1 MNERRIFNV
10 SAGDSFVDVLA
21 QNFLAQYQN
30 GQVEELAQV
39 LFLLPNRRACRDLAD
54 AFVRANG
61 LVPTILPRMLPV
73 AEVQEDEILL
83 SGQGD
88 LAKSLLPAVGTTERL
103 LFLTRQIL
111 RHDKILG
118 VRAITSAQAYE
129 LAQNLALFLDAVY
142 QHNLS
147 MDKLDSLLDE
157 AQIYAEHWQRT
168 LDLLS
173 VIRQIWPQELERQNK
188 IDVMQRRQ
196 QLLEAELTYWQQTKT
211 TQRIVVAGI
220 TAAFPMLKKLMQT
233 VLDLP
238 NGEVWLYGLDRHLSE
253 EDWQQVEVFH
263 PQYELK
269 ELLDFLNFSRS
280 AVQDIGEELPR
291 EALIA
296 ECMRPAPTTFVWRNL
311 HENKQLQK
319 ALNGLHFVECDDMR
333 QEANAIALIMRHV
346 LEQPEKTVALV
357 TSNRNLARRVVSE
370 LKRWNITADDSAG
383 QPLSLTPI
391 GIYLRLIIE
400 AVGSGLAEADCLALL
415 KHPFTACGMA
425 KAQCRKLARR
435 IELYW
440 RGSRKMADGLNEEE
454 KNLVVTL
461 RQCLKPLT
469 ELYAQKSVGLADM
482 LAAHIR
488 VAEALAA
495 TDEKSGDK
503 IIWRQDAGQ
512 AAADFVNDILL
523 SSTIF
528 EAIAPH
534 DYGQLLTKMLQT
546 QNVRMRYGMHPQ
558 VKILGPI
565 EARLT
570 QFDVTIVGEVN
581 EGFWPA
587 QPPVDMLMSRQ
598 MRATFGLPD
607 IERSIGL
614 AAADFAHLLNAK
626 DVYLTRAVRLD
637 GTPTAKSR
645 WLLRLETV
653 LTALLG
659 QKEKI
664 YDRYDRQYTAW
675 AKFAERALNV
685 ESIKAPAPR
694 PSVEK
699 RPLKLSASNINA
711 LLRDPYTIFA
721 KYILQLYPLDE
732 LDRPFDR
739 RDYGNIVHKTVEL
752 FNHKFGADF
761 PANAKEELL
770 RLGEEQFKTAHVP
783 AEICVFWWPKFE
795 QTVDWL
801 IATEQGYRQ
810 NVATIYN
817 EIEGYMRWSL
827 SNGYEVTISGKAD
840 RIDITADGGLNIID
854 YKTGSSGYPQT
865 IKEFQFGYVPQL
877 PTEALIALN
886 GGYEKIKAPVKIKS
900 LRYWLLGKDCKELDD
915 VTAEQAI
922 AITADNIK
930 QRLHE
935 FYEQIPPAP
944 YVYKPDPSNAPKY
957 SDYEHLAR
965 YREWGIC
972 EDKED

>member
-1 MNERRIFNV
+1 MNGRRIFNV

-30 GQVEELAQV
+30 DQAEKLAQV

-73 AEVQEDEILL
+73 AEAEEDEILL

-88 LAKSLLPAVGTTERL
+88 LLKALPAAVGTTERL

-118 VRAITSAQAYE
+118 VQAITPAQAYE
-129 LAQNLALFLDAVY
+129 LAQNLAQFLDAVY
-142 QHNLS
+142 QHDLS
-147 MDKLDSLLDE
+147 MDKLDLLSAE

-168 LDLLS
+168 LDLLA
-173 VIRQIWPQELERQNK
+173 VIRQIWPQELARQNK
-188 IDVMQRRQ
+188 IDMMQRRQ

-220 TAAFPMLKKLMQT
+220 TAAFPMLKKLVQT
-233 VLDLP
+233 VLDLQ
-238 NGEVWLYGLDRHLSE
+238 NGEVWLYGLDRHLSA
-253 EDWQQVEVFH
+253 EDWQQVKVFH

-269 ELLDFLNFSRS
+269 ELLDYLNFPRT
-280 AVQDIGEELPR
+280 AVQDIGEKSPR
-291 EALIA
+291 EVLIA
-296 ECMRPAPTTFVWRNL
+296 ECMRPAPTTAVWRDLYN
-311 HENKQLQK
+311 NQQLYK
-319 ALNGLHFVECDDMR
+319 ALHGLHFVECDDMR
-333 QEANAIALIMRHV
+333 QEANAIALIMRHT

-357 TSNRNLARRVVSE
+357 TSNRNLARRVVAE

-454 KNLVVTL
+454 KNLVATL

-469 ELYAQKSVGLADM
+469 ELYAQKSVSLAEM
-482 LAAHIR
+482 LTAHIH
-488 VAEALAA
+488 VSETLA
-495 TDEKSGDK
+495 TSDEKSGDK

-512 AAADFVNDILL
+512 MAADFVNDILS

-534 DYGQLLTKMLQT
+534 NYGQLLTKMLQT
-546 QNVRMRYGMHPQ
+546 QNVRVRYGMHPR

-570 QFDVTIVGEVN
+570 QFDVTIIGEVN

-587 QPPVDMLMSRQ
+587 QPPVDMWMSRQ
-598 MRATFGLPD
+598 MRTTFGLPD
-607 IERSIGL
+607 MERNIGL

-653 LTALLG
+653 LTALFG
-659 QKEKI
+659 KKEKI
-664 YDRYDRQYTAW
+664 YDLYDRQYTAW
-675 AKFAERALNV
+675 AKFAERAEV
-685 ESIKAPAPR
+685 VKPIKAPAPQ

-732 LDRPFDR
+732 PDRPFDR
-739 RDYGNIVHKTVEL
+739 RDYGNMVHKTVEL
-752 FNHKFGADF
+752 FNRQYGADF

-770 RLGEEQFKTAHVP
+770 RIGEELFNAARVP
-783 AEICVFWWPKFE
+783 AEIRVFWWPKFE

-801 IATEQGYRQ
+801 VTTEQAYRQ
-810 NVATIYN
+810 NVTTIYN
-817 EIEGYMRWSL
+817 EIEGRMRWPL
-827 SNGYEVTISGKAD
+827 SDGREVIISGKAD
-840 RIDITADGGLNIID
+840 RIDVTSDGGLNIID
-854 YKTGSSGYPQT
+854 YKTGSSGYPQSM
-865 IKEFQFGYVPQL
+865 KEFQFGHVPQL

-886 GGYEKIKAPVKIKS
+886 GGYEKIKSPVKIKS
-900 LRYWLLGKDCKELDD
+900 LRYWLLGKDCKELDE
-915 VTAEQAI
+915 VASEQVI
-922 AITADNIK
+922 AITAANIK
-930 QRLHE
+930 QRLHQ

-944 YVYKPDPSNAPKY
+944 YVYKPDPSSTPKY

-965 YREWGIC
+965 YQEWGIC
-972 EDKED
+972 EDKEE